1 MKRFGSLALLLVVT
15 TLLPAGLASGMNLV
29 LGRIIA
35 PTELMEAPRSSPL
48 VASAVDGP
56 VARPRAMSQE
66 TYLDG
71 IRRRNIFDA
80 AYIAAYNPAAQAGA
94 DGVAVTDLKLKLL
107 ATMVASPMQ
116 FSSALIAGDAGSAG
130 YAIGDEIRGTGA
142 RIVDIEVSRVKIRG
156 ADGGESY
163 LLMEQEAPIPV
174 SGGEEPVAA
183 AGSGEFG
190 VESLGENKYAISK
203 ETLAKYMADPS
214 QLATMG
220 RALLHRGP
228 DGEYDGYRLSAIRRG
243 TLADALGI
251 KNGDVVNSING
262 TPLNSMQ
269 AAMGAGA
276 SLSGGGA
283 PGPMQIEVTRR
294 GQKMTLD
301 YEVR

>member
-15 TLLPAGLASGMNLV
+15 TLLPAGLASGMNLA

-35 PTELMEAPRSSPL
+35 PAELVEPPRSTPL
-48 VASAVDGP
+48 TVSATDGAA
-56 VARPRAMSQE
+56 ARPRAMSQQA
-66 TYLDG
+66 YLDG

-80 AYIAAYNPAAQAGA
+80 AYIEAYNPAAKAGG

-107 ATMVASPMQ
+107 ATMVASPVQ

-163 LLMEQEAPIPV
+163 LLMEQEAPVPV
-174 SGGEEPVAA
+174 SGSDEPVASTSA
-183 AGSGEFG
+183 NEFG
-190 VESLGENKYAISK
+190 VEALGENRYAISK
-203 ETLAKYMADPS
+203 DTIAKYMADPS

-276 SLSGGGA
+276 AFTSGGGG
-283 PGPMQIEVTRR
+283 GPMQIEITRR